1 MKRIHAMKLTAK
13 VLVAQLVAITIAL
26 TMTAWLIDWRA
37 GVAYRGYFAQTQ
49 ASQLATLANQAA
61 LQYTEGGDWQ
71 AVQDW
76 LDQLSLNTMAAH
88 MGRGNMG
95 GGMGLGNMGS
105 NNGGRAAEATVAGT
119 FLLVDA
125 QSGQPLAPS
134 VSPGAVAALDATML
148 SAGAPVV
155 VAGTPVA
162 LLVSLLPG
170 QYGRAEEALLGQVQ
184 TAILLSA
191 AISGVLALAIGAL
204 LVANVLH
211 PLRAVESAV
220 MAVANG
226 DFNTRLQVQGQDEF
240 AKLGS
245 AVNLMAETLQAQETL
260 RQRLVSDVA
269 HELRTPLSVIQGNL
283 QAILDGVYP
292 LNNEEIQ
299 TVFDETQLLS
309 RLVTDLHE
317 LAQAEA
323 GRLLLQRQQLP
334 VDGILRHLA
343 DLYMPLAEQRGI
355 KLHVEP
361 LAAHCEVNADPDR
374 LQQILHNLVGN
385 ALRHT
390 PSGKTIRIST
400 RKEAGFTS
408 PIDQVR
414 FTVEDTGSGIAAA
427 DIPYVFERFYRSET
441 NRPRPADHAT
451 GAGLGLAIA
460 KALVVAH
467 GGEIGVNATIPHGA
481 TFWFTLPIHSAR

>member
-1 MKRIHAMKLTAK
+1 MKLTAK
-13 VLVAQLVAITIAL
+13 VLIAQLVAITIAL

-37 GVAYRGYFAQTQ
+37 GVAYRGYFTQTQ
-49 ASQLATLANQAA
+49 ANQLASFADQAA
-61 LQYTEGGDWQ
+61 LQYAAVGDWQ

-76 LDQLSLNTMAAH
+76 LDQTASGSMGAH
-88 MGRGNMG
+88 MGHGNMGMGNMG
-95 GGMGLGNMGS
+95 G
-105 NNGGRAAEATVAGT
+105 RAAATESA
-119 FLLVDA
+119 FLLVDI
-125 QSGQPLAPS
+125 QNGQPLAAPL
-134 VSPGAVAALDATML
+134 SPIDTTLINPTAVA
-148 SAGAPVV
+148 AGAPVV
-155 VAGTPVA
+155 VDGIPVA
-162 LLVSLLPG
+162 RLISLAMPG
-170 QYGRAEEALLGQVQ
+170 QYGRAEEALLGQIQ

-191 AISGVLALAIGAL
+191 AISGVIALVIGAL
-204 LVANVLH
+204 LVANVLY
-211 PLRAVESAV
+211 PLRAVEQAV

-226 DFNTRLQVQGQDEF
+226 NFKARVGVQGQDEF

-245 AVNLMAETLQAQETL
+245 SVNHMAETLQAQETL

-343 DLYMPLAEQRGI
+343 DLYTPLAEQREI
-355 KLHVEP
+355 TLHVEP
-361 LAAHCEVNADPDR
+361 SAALVGSEVEVNADPDR

-390 PSGKTIRIST
+390 PKGETIRISA
-400 RKEAGFTS
+400 RKEAGLDS
-408 PIDQVR
+408 PVDQVR
-414 FTVEDTGSGIAAA
+414 FTIQDTGSGIAAA
-427 DIPYVFERFYRSET
+427 DVPYVFERFYRSET
-441 NRPRPADHAT
+441 NRPRPAEHAT

-467 GGEIGVNATIPHGA
+467 GGEIGVNATTPHGA
-481 TFWFTLPIHSAR
+481 TFWFTLPNQAPPAAAS